1 MSLTDDWLVI
11 STGVA
16 LTTEEVILHCNP
28 ESNAFF

>member
-1 MSLTDDWLVI
+1 MSLTHVWLVI

-28 ESNAFF
+28 IMMF